1 MTASSTT
8 PQEMPHAKKRTRNL
22 KNNPKSS
29 EQLEIDYLKIE
40 LGRAQTNVL
49 ALETLNKDLERK
61 VTVMKEV
68 IKMHEEKQ
76 VSNAYA
82 SLFPDSVPPP
92 SSQPTEQ
99 VHSHPGPA
107 PRNPSQYFQDHSQL
121 PCHARPCP
129 CLPWNQCC
137 CTRCRPPSHNINNN
151 NLRDSEIE
159 LMKNTIDKL
168 RGEVVDIVDKLERF
182 DMKRKS
188 PQVTEH
194 PHAQQGPLYH
204 NPQDIPVFDHL
215 ETVLE
220 VEVNNQTESQNNSVV
235 SVDEFVPDV
244 LLHPPPMTGS
254 PQDNVQHLN
263 YQGLTSQQI

>member
-1 MTASSTT
+1 M
-8 PQEMPHAKKRTRNL
+8 E
-22 KNNPKSS
+22 
-29 EQLEIDYLKIE
+29 
-40 LGRAQTNVL
+40 
-49 ALETLNKDLERK
+49 
-61 VTVMKEV
+61 
-68 IKMHEEKQ
+68 
-76 VSNAYA
+76 
-82 SLFPDSVPPP
+82 
-92 SSQPTEQ
+92 
-99 VHSHPGPA
+99 
-107 PRNPSQYFQDHSQL
+107 
-121 PCHARPCP
+121 
-129 CLPWNQCC
+129 
-137 CTRCRPPSHNINNN
+137 
-151 NLRDSEIE
+151 
-159 LMKNTIDKL
+159 NTIDKL

-188 PQVTEH
+188 PQVTVD
-194 PHAQQGPLYH
+194 PHAQQGPLYR